1 MADFQD
7 AMNTVKEKAGVVYEK
22 LDNAK
27 DIAKL
32 SLQVKQANTE
42 MNKLYKKIGE
52 IAYKKQI
59 GIDGDV
65 NELYALIDDLRA
77 QVLAYKTKI
86 TELRKEKRCHACGRN
101 LPRAFSFCPSCGAKQ
116 ETEEE
121 AAEKAF
127 RSVLP
132 GEENK

>member
-32 SLQVKQANTE
+32 TLQVKQANTE

-65 NELYALIDDLRA
+65 NELYASVDDLRA
-77 QVLAYKTKI
+77 QIMAYKAKI
-86 TELRKEKRCHACGRN
+86 TELRKEKKCHVCGRN
-101 LPRAFSFCPSCGAKQ
+101 LPRAFSFCPSCGVAVA
-116 ETEEE
+116 EE
-121 AAEKAF
+121 AEH
-127 RSVLP
+127 
-132 GEENK
+132 